1 MTRKSVQGQGFAQQV
16 NPARA
21 RGDLEKLESK
31 KRNEVYRLTERMSDR
46 LHEPASTPLAK
57 INPPPPPPPPKG
69 GRRIKK
75 RNRRVTSKKTKSRRT
90 KSRRTKSR
98 RTKSTKK

>member
-57 INPPPPPPPPKG
+57 INPPPPPPPPPKG

-90 KSRRTKSR
+90 KSRRTKS
-98 RTKSTKK
+98 TKK